1 MRTPE
6 ELVSELL
13 DLVHSLIFTV
23 QSYAETDTDTEDMLK
38 EAQPLLDEAQAFI
51 DSLPKAPSLSTANT
65 CKCWLIERLARPGLG
80 HQAR

>member
-23 QSYAETDTDTEDMLK
+23 QSYAETDTDTDDMLK
-38 EAQPLLDEAQAFI
+38 EAQPLIDEAQAFI
-51 DSLPKAPSLSTANT
+51 DSLPKAPQS
-65 CKCWLIERLARPGLG
+65 EHR
-80 HQAR
+80 

>member
-38 EAQPLLDEAQAFI
+38 EAQPLDEAQAFI
-51 DSLPKAPSLSTANT
+51 DSLPKASQP
-65 CKCWLIERLARPGLG
+65 EHR
-80 HQAR
+80 